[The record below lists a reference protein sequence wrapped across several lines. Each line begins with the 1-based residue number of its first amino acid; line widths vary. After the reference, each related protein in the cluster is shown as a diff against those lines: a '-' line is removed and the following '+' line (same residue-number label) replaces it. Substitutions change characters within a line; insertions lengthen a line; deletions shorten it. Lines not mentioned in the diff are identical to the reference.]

1 MLLFCATGTGA
12 SKMLILNKS
21 INCVRTLAI
30 NQAQHID
37 YYLDK
42 FLKCHYSLQKNA
54 LTATCA
60 NQSARTRPSV
70 WVRIFMRLTRLAAR
84 NVSVTMIRRPAK
96 RFVPSTIPS

>member
-60 NQSARTRPSV
+60 NIDIKS
-70 WVRIFMRLTRLAAR
+70 L
-84 NVSVTMIRRPAK
+84 
-96 RFVPSTIPS
+96 